1 MDYNCLN
8 SRKDIRIKKAY
19 RRRALELHPD
29 RNYGDVEKATKLFA
43 DVQTAYEVLS
53 DPQERAWYDSHRE
66 VILGDEVATA
76 SGAQYSSGS
85 VRGTTATDILRA
97 IVQLN
102 GTSDFSDSPNGFFT
116 VLRDIFDGLADEERA
131 VCDKHGLAINDYPS
145 FGHAQDRYETVV
157 RSFYAAW
164 GSFSTRKDFAW
175 MDKYKLFES
184 PERRVRRLMEKEN
197 KRLREDGAR
206 EYNDTVRSLVLFVRK
221 RDPRY
226 VPNSQTE
233 EERQKVLRDAA
244 AAQAARSRAANQAKL
259 EKHVQPEWVKPERP
273 VGGNPFEEE
282 VEEEEVEEQLECVA
296 CGKTFKSEKQYEVHE
311 ESKKHRKAVQQLK
324 RKMNKEAKAMG
335 LPKSTQDDSTFRDT
349 KDHQGPDTDEQSADD
364 GDGSVSNSH
373 HQETFIPNGNG
384 SAVAAA
390 DGDAPQPTQSHD
402 SHQGDALSATS
413 TLASEESDD
422 DYGPRAEVEKRL
434 LSGDTVSRDAT
445 QYIQTSDDLDDSA
458 SLAEETA
465 SLSVAEGRERQTP
478 KAEGKAKQR
487 RAKKAARQ
495 QSAVQTDKQ
504 VTCSIRFPL
513 HSSLC

>member
-1 MDYNCLN
+1 M
-8 SRKDIRIKKAY
+8 
-19 RRRALELHPD
+19 
-29 RNYGDVEKATKLFA
+29 
-43 DVQTAYEVLS
+43 LS

-76 SGAQYSSGS
+76 SGAQYSGGS
-85 VRGTTATDILRA
+85 VRGTTTADILRT

-102 GTSDFSDSPNGFFT
+102 GTSDFSDSSKGFFT
-116 VLRDIFDGLADEERA
+116 ILRDIFDKLAKEEGA
-131 VCDKHGLAINDYPS
+131 ACDRHGLAIIDYPS
-145 FGHAQDRYETVV
+145 FGNAQDRYETVV

-164 GSFSTRKDFAW
+164 GSFSTRKNFAW
-175 MDKYKLFES
+175 TDKYKLSEA
-184 PERRVRRLMEKEN
+184 PDRRVRRLMEKEN

-259 EKHVQPEWVKPERP
+259 EKQVQPEWVKPERP
-273 VGGNPFEEE
+273 VEGNPFEEE
-282 VEEEEVEEQLECVA
+282 MDEEEVEEQFECVA
-296 CGKTFKSEKQYEVHE
+296 CRKTFKSEKQYEVHE

-324 RKMNKEAKAMG
+324 RQMQKEAKDMG
-335 LPKSTQDDSTFRDT
+335 LPKSMQDDSASRDT
-349 KDHQGPDTDEQSADD
+349 KDHRVRDTDEHSVDD
-364 GDGSVSNSH
+364 GDGSASSPH
-373 HQETFIPNGNG
+373 EQESYIPNGNG
-384 SAVAAA
+384 AAVVAA
-390 DGDAPQPTQSHD
+390 DRDAAQPAKSHD
-402 SHQGDALSATS
+402 SHWRDALSSTS
-413 TLASEESDD
+413 TLASEDSEN

-434 LSGDTVSRDAT
+434 LSGKKMSRDST
-445 QYIQTSDDLDDSA
+445 QKIQTSDDLDDSA
-458 SLAEETA
+458 SLAGETA
-465 SLSVAEGRERQTP
+465 SLSVAEARERQTP

-495 QSAVQTDKQ
+495 QSVVQTEKQ
-504 VTCSIRFPL
+504 VICSILLPL